1 VHFIGSK
8 LVIIV
13 NVMTISSNFIL
24 KYQQAAY
31 LQRATFYSRLALS
44 GFNWHQSAG
53 ICGAEIFIAAE
64 I

>member
-1 VHFIGSK
+1 
-8 LVIIV
+8 
-13 NVMTISSNFIL
+13 MTISSNFIL